1 MPDNVKMSLDSEE
14 LDSYLDKIEKRWGN
28 LHPFFVTIRTIM
40 HRSIAMNFRLGGR
53 PRKWKRHSKT
63 TVAIRK
69 KRRTWGMGGEGVGQP
84 ILQEY
89 GTLLRSFQHGYEG
102 HHEVIGSKHIEWGT
116 NLEKASTLQ
125 NGAPARSGTA
135 RIKEHKRKRPLRKK
149 TPTSKRRYHPKG
161 MITVRAHSRRFRWG
175 PIPARPFVLFQK
187 EDVENIMSY
196 AAAFSFAEV
205 PPPPPIG

>member
-1 MPDNVKMSLDSEE
+1 MPDNIKMSLDSQE
-14 LDSYLDKIEKRWGN
+14 LDDYLDKIEKRWGN
-28 LHPFFVTIRTIM
+28 LHPFFVAIRSIM

-53 PRKWKRHSKT
+53 PRTWKRHAEA
-63 TVAIRK
+63 TVAMRK
-69 KRRTWGMGGEGVGQP
+69 VRRTWGMGAGGLGQP

-135 RIKEHKRKRPLRKK
+135 RIGQHRRK
-149 TPTSKRRYHPKG
+149 TPSGKMT
-161 MITVRAHSRRFRWG
+161 TVRAHSRRFRWG
-175 PIPARPFVLFQK
+175 PVPARPFVLFQD

-205 PPPPPIG
+205 SPPPPPVG